1 MSLVPTSPISNDE
14 ATNGTPHSMSTSAFM
29 SKNINNST
37 PTIISNVTTNLNNQI
52 DSSQPSPTR
61 EYMTL
66 TPVKLRHLESPLK
79 NNSLHK
85 CESQFSQSPFRILSP
100 TAKLYKDKFNMIS
113 KDLEKLLDSLNV
125 IYKKIGYSTS
135 EMKTNEKMVF
145 TTLSD
150 NIKEFHVKAEEQ
162 MKKLSV
168 DNEIEQQALN
178 AMLAKLNDTN
188 GLNTIPDLYT
198 RNAILLPQNRI
209 VPDSPKKPLSLLE
222 VQKSLNDAKKYVIR
236 TYLHQL
242 IKFLRE
248 NIKLQK
254 MFKTIGKIIADLSHE
269 DQEILKCLPS
279 LEVSEKFL
287 RLFQN
292 TNEDLFSLSN
302 KIMENKKTLLFSDC
316 FHSIDTERISQI
328 TKISRIYRQ
337 EYEFRVNKL
346 VKNIRQMNDILNEL
360 QIGIDSELSPPM
372 QDIFHNYLQLNQNN
386 NKEVFMLV
394 TEDVIS
400 TVDTELSKV
409 KNVRQERVTK
419 KTELLNQCQ
428 LLWTKLNQPQSH
440 IDAIMRENQGL
451 SLNVIE
457 KLTTELGNLEILKKK
472 LIKQLISD
480 SWNKI
485 NEHWTTLQIA
495 DADKEEFISNYKR
508 MSSESNSLP
517 EDEALLEYC
526 ELETKKLDE
535 KLAIYAPVLKLIK
548 DFQNL
553 LKDKEFLAK
562 SSKDSSRLLSR
573 NSHKI
578 LLSEERARKRITR
591 HFPKVICELKDKL
604 EDAQQIFHKPFAL
617 NGKNLHDLIEEE
629 ETEFISKY
637 PRSVLSMNRSRKNN
651 GSYSH
656 NNNNNNFNNN
666 NSKNNGN
673 CTKDKEDIR
682 SPRLNTISSDI
693 DKRNTKYQ
701 YKVQKPKTPN
711 HKLQKSIT
719 ERMNGQNSSVKY
731 TERTPLINRST
742 TKPSTVQRSRSTEI
756 KRNLPHYM
764 MATRSISPN
773 KQKSKLL
780 SPTMI
785 PHKSMNVLH
794 ERNLSNINN
803 QLVTRPFLQRSKSIN
818 SPSLGY
824 EKENVVPTAAT
835 ISSDATKSI
844 YGIKPTRLFPVPS
857 NKSGNT
863 LHKSNIPI
871 LFKSKSTLT
880 GMDHTTIPSIRQ
892 MSEMI
897 PPSYKKAQETVPQR
911 SSSFPVKGKESN
923 NAISSPFRESNHSI
937 YQLSKSPE
945 GKFQLNIQQEDQDEN
960 DNIIHNETYISNGND
975 VFDDTSILEDDEA
988 DTNFMQ
994 WKREQLVKLDT
1005 LKQRQQEQRT
1015 LSTPQI

>member
-14 ATNGTPHSMSTSAFM
+14 TSHGTPHTMSTSAFM

-37 PTIISNVTTNLNNQI
+37 PTIISSVATNLNNQI

-66 TPVKLRHLESPLK
+66 TPVKLRNLESPLK

-85 CESQFSQSPFRILSP
+85 SESQFSQSPFRVLSP

-135 EMKTNEKMVF
+135 EMKTNEKKVF

-150 NIKEFHVKAEEQ
+150 NIKEFYMKAEEQ

-168 DNEIEQQALN
+168 DNEIEQQVLN

-236 TYLHQL
+236 TYLKQL
-242 IKFLRE
+242 MKFLDE

-254 MFKTIGKIIADLSHE
+254 TFTTVGKIITDLSHE
-269 DQEILKCLPS
+269 DQEILKCLPN
-279 LEVSEKFL
+279 LELSQKFL
-287 RLFQN
+287 QLFQDR
-292 TNEDLFSLSN
+292 NEDLSSLSN
-302 KIMENKKTLLFSDC
+302 KIKENKKTLLFSDY
-316 FHSIDTERISQI
+316 FHSIDSKRISQI
-328 TKISRIYRQ
+328 TKISRIYKQ
-337 EYEFRVNKL
+337 EYEFRLNML

-360 QIGIDSELSPPM
+360 DIGIDSELSPSM
-372 QDIFHNYLQLNQNN
+372 QEIFHNYLQLNQKNN
-386 NKEVFMLV
+386 NNNTEVFMLV

-400 TVDTELSKV
+400 TVDIELNKV
-409 KNVRQERVTK
+409 KNLKQERINK
-419 KTELLNQCQ
+419 KNELLNQCQ
-428 LLWTKLNQPQSH
+428 LLWTKLNQPQPH
-440 IDAIMRENQGL
+440 IDSIMRENKGL

-457 KLTTELGNLEILKKK
+457 NLTKELGNLEILKKK

-485 NEHWTTLQIA
+485 NEHWTTLQIP
-495 DADKEEFISNYKR
+495 DIEKEEFISNYER
-508 MSSESNSLP
+508 MSSESNSLK
-517 EDEALLEYC
+517 EDEALLDYC

-535 KLAIYAPVLKLIK
+535 KLAIYAPVLKLIR

-591 HFPKVICELKDKL
+591 HFPKVICELKEKL
-604 EDAQQIFHKPFAL
+604 EDAQEIFHKPFAL
-617 NGKNLHDLIEEE
+617 NGRNLHDLIEEE
-629 ETEFISKY
+629 ESEFISKY
-637 PRSVLSMNRSRKNN
+637 PRSVLSMSRSRKTS
-651 GSYSH
+651 GAYSH
-656 NNNNNNFNNN
+656 NNNNNT
-666 NSKNNGN
+666 GN
-673 CTKDKEDIR
+673 ITKEKDNIR
-682 SPRLNTISSDI
+682 SPRLNSISSNNET
-693 DKRNTKYQ
+693 RNTNHQ
-701 YKVQKPKTPN
+701 YKVQKPKTPT

-719 ERMNGQNSSVKY
+719 ERMNRQNSNTKY
-731 TERTPLINRST
+731 IERTPLINRST
-742 TKPSTVQRSRSTEI
+742 IKPSTVQRSISTEI
-756 KRNLPHYM
+756 KRNIPHYM

-785 PHKSMNVLH
+785 PHKPMNVLH
-794 ERNLSNINN
+794 ERNLSKINN
-803 QLVTRPFLQRSKSIN
+803 QLVTRPLLQRSKSTN

-824 EKENVVPTAAT
+824 EKENVMPTT
-835 ISSDATKSI
+835 TVSTSLNDATRSI
-844 YGIKPTRLFPVPS
+844 HGIKPTRLFPVLS
-857 NKSGNT
+857 NKTGST
-863 LHKSNIPI
+863 LHKSNIPM

-897 PPSYKKAQETVPQR
+897 PPSHEQTREMVPQR
-911 SSSFPVKGKESN
+911 SSSFPVKRKVSSN
-923 NAISSPFRESNHSI
+923 VISSPYRESNHSI
-937 YQLSKSPE
+937 YQLSKSPD

-975 VFDDTSILEDDEA
+975 IFDDTSILEDDEA

-994 WKREQLVKLDT
+994 WKREQLIKLDS
-1005 LKQRQQEQRT
+1005 LKQKQQEQRT
-1015 LSTPQI
+1015 LSTPTDIV